1 LKNVSAPVQGEG
13 EAVALVQE
21 EDEVKPFQRLQVRPL
36 TAAERHAELE
46 RETAS
51 HKAQLEKDLQEAAH
65 RRRLDTIG
73 FSVLVTVLLVGFV
86 CGILPASW
94 LGDQKW
100 AQSIASAV
108 LGLLIGRYTMQKKS

>member
-1 LKNVSAPVQGEG
+1 MSNSPQGEG

-21 EDEVKPFQRLQVRPL
+21 EVPPFQRLQVRPL
-36 TAAERHAELE
+36 THAERQAELE
-46 RETAS
+46 RETAT
-51 HKAQLEKDLQEAAH
+51 HKAQLEKDLREAAH
-65 RRRLDTIG
+65 RRRLDMIG

-86 CGILPASW
+86 CGILPSAW
-94 LGDQKW
+94 IGDQKW